1 MYNNFELNE
10 KFGIGIIQDDNYN
23 NLLIKTDANEEQL
36 TAILEKENEI
46 EYEENNI
53 KNLNN
58 EIKKIWNIY
67 LDKMYLYFKGLMS
80 ILLVAFLW
88 IISNHYL
95 INILFTIAVSV
106 PQIMGYRIKKS
117 FRYNKK
123 MEKQLLTEL
132 ENSEAKIEKL
142 KKELEDLNNQFKIE
156 NIDITKIQ
164 ELPIINYPKSNEEE
178 NTNNYTNDQS
188 VPLKI
193 KSLRKDFTK

>member
-88 IISNHYL
+88 IFSNHYL

-106 PQIMGYRIKKS
+106 PQIMGYRIK
-117 FRYNKK
+117 
-123 MEKQLLTEL
+123 
-132 ENSEAKIEKL
+132 
-142 KKELEDLNNQFKIE
+142 
-156 NIDITKIQ
+156 NIQI
-164 ELPIINYPKSNEEE
+164 
-178 NTNNYTNDQS
+178 
-188 VPLKI
+188 
-193 KSLRKDFTK
+193 